1 MEIKSN
7 ISVVIQRIKALKN
20 GYELAL
26 KAAIAPERWFNEL
39 RAEAEKALMIEA
51 GADAAWAVPKFL
63 ALMGSAFFGG
73 RSQWWMSGPPS
84 NPSEA
89 LAGAVETA
97 QRLTPTAGARMTL
110 DATQLDLLDKV
121 TVEQAM
127 QLIKEWIEEGGK
139 RLTEEDQQL
148 MQRQGQYDNLLVE
161 RIWHIFGIHPGDIG
175 RFEVSPGQ
183 EEAIQKLTPHIMD
196 FFSGRAG
203 GPQGL
208 PAETVDVWL
217 RRVLAAWTAHMSA
230 ALPGVIQ
237 EEIRMQN
244 SGSRI

>member
-1 MEIKSN
+1 M
-7 ISVVIQRIKALKN
+7 VIQRLKALKA
-20 GYELAL
+20 GYESAL
-26 KAAIAPERWFNEL
+26 NAAIAPERWFNEL
-39 RAEAEKALMIEA
+39 KGVAEMALTIEA
-51 GADAAWAVPKFL
+51 GVDAAWAVPKFL

-73 RSQWWMSGPPS
+73 RSQWWMAGPSS
-84 NPSEA
+84 NSSEA

-97 QRLTPTAGARMTL
+97 QRLRPAGTVRSTL

-139 RLTEEDQQL
+139 RLTDEDQQL

-175 RFEVSPGQ
+175 RFEVTPGQ
-183 EEAIQKLTPHIMD
+183 EEAIQKLTPHIME
-196 FFSGRAG
+196 FFSGREG
-203 GPQGL
+203 GSQGL

-237 EEIRMQN
+237 EEIGKLKTQ
-244 SGSRI
+244 GG